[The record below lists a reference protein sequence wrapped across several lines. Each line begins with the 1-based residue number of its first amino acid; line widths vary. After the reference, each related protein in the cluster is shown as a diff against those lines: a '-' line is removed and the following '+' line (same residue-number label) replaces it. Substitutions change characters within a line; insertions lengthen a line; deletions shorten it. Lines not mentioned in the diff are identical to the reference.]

1 MLAPQGLKIISLT
14 SEFARNMGFGLL
26 LFFSFLLTYS
36 SAAGDAV
43 MVWVD
48 PQHGDDNNCLSA
60 LDLLLYSGSRKGA
73 QQSYPK
79 LPCAT
84 MDAALYGNRTFDEKL
99 LKNCSAFPHH
109 LANIH
114 IILAEGVHRLRERL
128 PLIKATN
135 LTIAAK
141 NSGKAL
147 IECTTFPNTIPG
159 NYDNVFACQSHWLRF
174 EGVVFERCGPVPS
187 NVFVYNSSYVTFEKC
202 TFR

>member
-1 MLAPQGLKIISLT
+1 
-14 SEFARNMGFGLL
+14 
-26 LFFSFLLTYS
+26 
-36 SAAGDAV
+36 

-60 LDLLLYSGSRKGA
+60 LDLLLFSRSRKGA

-79 LPCAT
+79 LLCAT
-84 MDAALYGNRTFDEKL
+84 MNAALYGKIVEKL
-99 LKNCSAFPHH
+99 FCLS
-109 LANIH
+109 NIH
-114 IILAEGVHRLRERL
+114 ILLAEGVHHLRKHL

-147 IECTTFPNTIPG
+147 IECTTFPNVIPG

-174 EGVVFERCGPVPS
+174 KGAVFERCGPVPS
-187 NVFVYNSSYVTFEKC
+187 NMFLYNSSDVTFEKF
-202 TFR
+202 TFRWEHITWPYYTLISMCIIYT